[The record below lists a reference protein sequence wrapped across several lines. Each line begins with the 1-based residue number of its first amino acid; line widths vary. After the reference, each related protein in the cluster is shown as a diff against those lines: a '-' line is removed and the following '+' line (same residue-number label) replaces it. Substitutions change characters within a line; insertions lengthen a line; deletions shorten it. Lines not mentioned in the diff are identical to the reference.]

1 MPKAKAVVQE
11 GKIVLANEKF
21 YVAIGRTRQAIP
33 TGTLVD
39 AASLKKLVG
48 QTVSVTIYGQS
59 VVAIGKP
66 GILCYIPVDP
76 FLFNLI
82 QPELQKLLQAK
93 YTAAGIITAG

>member
-48 QTVSVTIYGQS
+48 QTVSVTICAGLKNTRS
-59 VVAIGKP
+59 NV
-66 GILCYIPVDP
+66 
-76 FLFNLI
+76 
-82 QPELQKLLQAK
+82 
-93 YTAAGIITAG
+93 AAGIITAG